1 MRKTSASVSPP
12 PAATTSH
19 GYRRDSL
26 NVHDMTTLSGGGGGG
41 GFLTHETASQAGTLG
56 AVSMFTSGT
65 TPNTVTFGAGINS
78 SSGAGAD
85 PNSILLFDKLLDKI
99 VDGLVVN
106 NER

>member
-12 PAATTSH
+12 PATTTSH
-19 GYRRDSL
+19 GGYRRDSL
-26 NVHDMTTLSGGGGGG
+26 NVHDMTTLSGGGG
-41 GFLTHETASQAGTLG
+41 FLSHETASQAGTLG
-56 AVSMFTSGT
+56 AVSMFT
-65 TPNTVTFGAGINS
+65 TPNTVTFGGGINNS